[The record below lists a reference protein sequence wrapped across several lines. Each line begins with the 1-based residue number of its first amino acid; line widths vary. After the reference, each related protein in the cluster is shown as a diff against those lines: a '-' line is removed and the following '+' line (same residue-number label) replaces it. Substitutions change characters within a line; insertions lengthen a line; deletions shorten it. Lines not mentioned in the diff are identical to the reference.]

1 MDSNRPS
8 PRRDPGPI
16 PTDMKA
22 FNRALVEEFRAN
34 HGRLSGPMAGRS
46 LMLLTTTGAR
56 TGQAR
61 TVVLGYGR
69 QGDRYVAIASANA
82 APADPAWYRNLQEHP
97 IATVEVNAERSGGRA
112 GGGEPARGEPGGRR
126 HQRARQR
133 GPAGRVRQPAEPGSV
148 DQDRT
153 ASWRDPGSWTLGW
166 NNVCRPL
173 QRTPGEQPLPRRA
186 RPGQLDREG

>member
-34 HGRLSGPMAGRS
+34 HGRLSGPIAGRS

-97 IATVEVNAERSGGRA
+97 IATVEVGAERFEVRASTANSGERDQLAAAVPWFESQQKLTSRQIPIVLLTRA
-112 GGGEPARGEPGGRR
+112 
-126 HQRARQR
+126 
-133 GPAGRVRQPAEPGSV
+133 
-148 DQDRT
+148 
-153 ASWRDPGSWTLGW
+153 
-166 NNVCRPL
+166 
-173 QRTPGEQPLPRRA
+173 
-186 RPGQLDREG
+186 